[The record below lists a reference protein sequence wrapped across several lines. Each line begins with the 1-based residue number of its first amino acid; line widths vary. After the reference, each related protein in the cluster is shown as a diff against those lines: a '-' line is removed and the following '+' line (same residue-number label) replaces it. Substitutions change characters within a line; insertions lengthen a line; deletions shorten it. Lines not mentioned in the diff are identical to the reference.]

1 MEIFY
6 VSCPQCKKSFHC
18 DANLLGLDIP
28 LHCPSCDLY
37 FDPEEKKGKQPP
49 NKGTAFV
56 GLSRI
61 DRKILYIPVQEKKS
75 PTRV

>member
-1 MEIFY
+1 MKIHY
-6 VSCPQCKKSFHC
+6 VTCPQCKKSFHC

-37 FDPEEKKGKQPP
+37 FEPEEEKGKRPP
-49 NKGTAFV
+49 KGTAFM

-61 DRKILYIPVQEKKS
+61 DRDILYLPVNEKKI
-75 PTRV
+75 PPKG

>member
-28 LHCPSCDLY
+28 LHCPHCDLY
-37 FDPEEKKGKQPP
+37 FDPEEKKREQAPE
-49 NKGTAFV
+49 GTAFS

-61 DRKILYIPVQEKKS
+61 DRKILYLPVQEKKS